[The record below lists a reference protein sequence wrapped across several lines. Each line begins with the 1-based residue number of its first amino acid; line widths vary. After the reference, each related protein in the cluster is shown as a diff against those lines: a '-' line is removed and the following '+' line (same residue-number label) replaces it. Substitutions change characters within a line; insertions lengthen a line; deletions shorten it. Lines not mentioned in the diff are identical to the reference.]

1 MDEAGSGIET
11 SERDLHG
18 AKPAGQKYCSW
29 IELAAPGLSEEA
41 AFQALGAASAGGAG
55 GLAQC
60 RDAIS
65 GVSWLDF
72 VMYAPGAAK

>member
-1 MDEAGSGIET
+1 MDEAASGVET

-18 AKPAGQKYCSW
+18 AAPAGQKYCSW
-29 IELAAPGLSEEA
+29 IELAAPGLPDDA
-41 AFQALGAASAGGAG
+41 AFQALGAGR
-55 GLAQC
+55 LAEC